1 MKIHNPFRT
10 ALVATLGVGL
20 GILLIGSVESL
31 STVLLYVGTALFLS
45 LGLDPLVSFLERKRL
60 PRWLAVLIT
69 ILGVLGIFAGI
80 ILIVIPVLVDQIS
93 QLIAQITAIVQRDT
107 FLADLREWMVDTFP
121 NLKVDDVFAY
131 VTNWLETNLTQIG
144 GSIGQSV
151 LAASGAVVSGLFG
164 AFIVLILT
172 IYLTA
177 STPSLKRAVYQLAP
191 ASKRERFI
199 DLAEQI
205 TDSVGYYVMGQVTQ
219 GVINGV
225 LSMIF
230 LTIIDAPFPA
240 VLAVVAF
247 FFSLIPLVGTLT
259 GSTIIVL
266 VCLIPGLGSPATAIA
281 AAIYYLIYMQIEAYV
296 ISPRIMS
303 RAVSVPGAVV
313 VVAALAGGSLLGL
326 LGALIAI
333 PVAASI
339 LILYRQVLIP
349 RMNEL

>member
-1 MKIHNPFRT
+1 MKIHSPFRT

-20 GILLIGSVESL
+20 GILLIGSLQTL

-45 LGLDPLVSFLERKRL
+45 LGLDPLVSLLERRGL
-60 PRWLAVLIT
+60 PRWVAVLIT
-69 ILGVLGIFAGI
+69 IIGVLALFAGI
-80 ILIVIPVLVDQIS
+80 VLMIVPILIDQIG
-93 QLIAQITAIVQRDT
+93 QLVVQITAFLQGSSTDDVKEWLLSLFPGLQESFVDDT
-107 FLADLREWMVDTFP
+107 FANANGWLLD
-121 NLKVDDVFAY
+121 
-131 VTNWLETNLTQIG
+131 NWTQIT
-144 GSIGQSV
+144 QSV
-151 LAASGAVVSGLFG
+151 VVVGTTIVTGVFG

-177 STPSLKRAVYQLAP
+177 STPSLKRAVYQLVP

-205 TDSVGYYVMGQVTQ
+205 TDSVGYYVMGQLSL
-219 GVINGV
+219 GVINGI
-225 LSMIF
+225 LSAIF

-259 GSTIIVL
+259 GSTLIVL
-266 VCLIPGLGSPATAIA
+266 TCLIPGLGSPATAIA
-281 AAIYYLIYMQIEAYV
+281 AAVYYLVYMQVEAYF
-296 ISPRIMS
+296 INPRIMS
-303 RAVSVPGAVV
+303 RAVSVPGGVV

-333 PVAASI
+333 PVAASV
-339 LILYRQVLIP
+339 LIIYRQVLMP
-349 RMNEL
+349 RMNER

>member
-10 ALVATLGVGL
+10 ALLATLGVGL
-20 GILLIGSVESL
+20 GVLLIGSVQTL
-31 STVLLYVGTALFLS
+31 STVLLYLGTALFLS
-45 LGLDPLVSFLERKRL
+45 LGLDPLVSLLERRGL
-60 PRWLAVLIT
+60 PRWLAVLTT
-69 ILGVLGIFAGI
+69 ILGVLAVFVGIVLI
-80 ILIVIPVLVDQIS
+80 ILPVLVDQIS
-93 QLIAQITAIVQRDT
+93 QLIAQISVIVQRGTAID
-107 FLADLREWMVDTFP
+107 DLKEWMKDSFP
-121 NLKVDDVFAY
+121 NLRVDDVFSY
-131 VTNWLETNLTQIG
+131 VEDWLNTNLTEIG
-144 GSIGQSV
+144 GSIGQGV
-151 LAASGAVVSGLFG
+151 LVASGAVLSGVFG

-177 STPSLKRAVYQLAP
+177 STPSLKAAVYQLAP
-191 ASKRERFI
+191 ASKRDRFV
-199 DLAEQI
+199 DLSEQI
-205 TDSVGYYVMGQVTQ
+205 TDSVGYYVMGQVSQ

-225 LSMIF
+225 LSAIY
-230 LTIIDAPFPA
+230 LSIIEAPFPA

-281 AAIYYLIYMQIEAYV
+281 AGIYYLIYMQIEAYI

-339 LILYRQVLIP
+339 LIIYRQVLIP
-349 RMNEL
+349 RMNDM